1 MLTLGYYEPGANNFI
16 LGEKL
21 FMWIIT
27 VYSKEST
34 KMFEFN
40 TEAEARKSFE
50 TIQGYKILSHVV
62 YFNDPDLAL
71 ATG

>member
-1 MLTLGYYEPGANNFI
+1 
-16 LGEKL
+16 
-21 FMWIIT
+21 MWIIT